1 MSGRTVRFILI
12 CEGSSDKALVEHLQ
26 DLLIHCG
33 AIEAIGAAVDRPSIK
48 SSRNRSISAIGEK
61 VRALLSIDSEYDLL
75 FVHRD
80 SDGADYNTRHAEV
93 EKAMVEAEAAP
104 SWVPAI
110 PVRETEA
117 WLLLD
122 ETAIRR
128 VAGNPNGRVPLNLP
142 TPARVENV
150 LHPKEVLREALSA
163 ASGRQGNRLRKF
175 NRNFRQHRRVLLEQ
189 LPVGG
194 DLERVPAWRRLKR
207 AVEDFLSSPP

>member
-80 SDGADYNTRHAEV
+80 SDGAD
-93 EKAMVEAEAAP
+93 
-104 SWVPAI
+104 
-110 PVRETEA
+110 
-117 WLLLD
+117 
-122 ETAIRR
+122 
-128 VAGNPNGRVPLNLP
+128 
-142 TPARVENV
+142 
-150 LHPKEVLREALSA
+150 
-163 ASGRQGNRLRKF
+163 
-175 NRNFRQHRRVLLEQ
+175 
-189 LPVGG
+189 
-194 DLERVPAWRRLKR
+194 
-207 AVEDFLSSPP
+207 